1 MKVLLEDQEYDT
13 LLLPIEWRFSAALTG
28 LQRFFEFVEET
39 EGKKLY
45 SETDRKQDGNLAV
58 YSEIGGYIEGMKYN
72 RAELTEKRYLK
83 FCEHYFRDDMQ
94 HVCAEKILQSTSEY
108 SEAQIDRVNS
118 LLTGQEANTVLK
130 KTFGK
135 CKFDGTNQATF
146 LEMIEENRLEI
157 IRETFRYKPNL
168 YKNYANENKLFSE
181 QNSHCRLQGYD
192 LDATKKSKST
202 AYRFDKVSFL
212 AQDCFEFDFIPF
224 AFTNSS
230 QEAFFIN
237 SNFSILDLM
246 KCNDTIKDEMEKKE
260 VVQDNKVVR
269 DRGKTKLIKIM
280 LQTYDY
286 FNFDVEVIVKKRDAD
301 GFETFFIRKN
311 ALRALKDIYAKHNIH
326 FVHQYSG
333 DRHLNKEEV
342 NENSRDKKSRY
353 LNVEE
358 EVIHCCV
365 NNLYLGS
372 LLERLLVI
380 SREKEYANIIIDQ
393 LLKINID
400 WKGDADMRE
409 IITRAK
415 EDGEHAGKLIIAKSS
430 VNKAKININKVKSY
444 KNKLINAI
452 IAHNY
457 DRVLEIML
465 QMSGYIDNEIGV
477 IYDMLE
483 HKEECSDIAISFTNA
498 LLPFN
503 SGKE

>member
-1 MKVLLEDQEYDT
+1 MKVLLENQEYDT

-28 LQRFFEFVEET
+28 LRRFFEFVEKT
-39 EGKKLY
+39 EGKQLY
-45 SETDRKQDGNLAV
+45 CETDREKDGNLTV
-58 YSEIGGYIEGMKYN
+58 YSQIDGYIEGIKYN
-72 RAELTEKRYLK
+72 RAELTEKRYLR
-83 FCEHYFRDDMQ
+83 FCEHFFREDMQ

-135 CKFDGTNQATF
+135 CRFDGTNQAAF

-157 IRETFRYKPNL
+157 IRETFRYKTNL
-168 YKNYANENKLFSE
+168 YRNYANTNKLFSE
-181 QNSHCRLQGYD
+181 RNSHCRLLGYD
-192 LDATKKSKST
+192 LDENRKSKSV
-202 AYRFDKVSFL
+202 AYRFDTDSFL

-230 QEAFFIN
+230 PEAFFIN
-237 SNFSILDLM
+237 NNFSICDLM
-246 KCNDTIKDEMEKKE
+246 KCNNNIKDEMEKKE
-260 VVQDNKVVR
+260 VVQDNKIIR
-269 DRGKTKLIKIM
+269 DRGRTKLIKVM
-280 LQTYDY
+280 LQAYDY
-286 FNFDVEVIVKKRDAD
+286 FDFDVEVIVKKRDAN

-311 ALRALKDIYAKHNIH
+311 ALRALKGIYEDHYDIH
-326 FVHQYSG
+326 FVHQYSS
-333 DRHLNKEEV
+333 DY
-342 NENSRDKKSRY
+342 Y

-365 NNLYLGS
+365 NNLYLDS

-380 SREKEYANIIIDQ
+380 SREKEYASVIIHH

-409 IITRAK
+409 IIARAK
-415 EDGEHAGKLIIAKSS
+415 EDGEHVGKLVTAKSGK
-430 VNKAKININKVKSY
+430 NKAKSY

-452 IAHNY
+452 VAHDY

-465 QMSGYIDNEIGV
+465 QMSGYIDNEIGA

-483 HKEECSDIAISFTNA
+483 HKEDCSDIAISFTNA
-498 LLPFN
+498 LLWSE

>member
-1 MKVLLEDQEYDT
+1 MKVLLENQEYDT

-39 EGKKLY
+39 EGEKLY
-45 SETDRKQDGNLAV
+45 CETDREQDGHLAV
-58 YSEIGGYIEGMKYN
+58 YSEIGGYIEGIKYN
-72 RAELTEKRYLK
+72 RAELTEQRYLR
-83 FCEHYFRDDMQ
+83 FCEDFFSEDMQ
-94 HVCAEKILQSTSEY
+94 HICAERILHATSEY

-135 CKFDGTNQATF
+135 CKFDGTNQAV
-146 LEMIEENRLEI
+146 LLGMIEENRLEI
-157 IRETFRYKPNL
+157 IRETFRYKMNL
-168 YKNYANENKLFSE
+168 YRNYANTNKLFSE
-181 QNSHCRLQGYD
+181 QNPHCRLLGYD
-192 LDATKKSKST
+192 LDENRKSKSA
-202 AYRFDKVSFL
+202 AYRFDTDSFL

-230 QEAFFIN
+230 PEAFFIN
-237 SNFSILDLM
+237 NNFSIRDLM
-246 KCNDTIKDEMEKKE
+246 KCNNRIKEEMEKKE
-260 VVQDNKVVR
+260 VVQDNKIIWDKGR
-269 DRGKTKLIKIM
+269 TKLIKIM

-286 FNFDVEVIVKKRDAD
+286 FDFDVEVIVKKKDAN

-311 ALRALKDIYAKHNIH
+311 ALRALKNIYDKHDIH
-326 FVHQYSG
+326 FVHQYSSE
-333 DRHLNKEEV
+333 H
-342 NENSRDKKSRY
+342 Y

-365 NNLYLGS
+365 NNLYLDS

-380 SREKEYANIIIDQ
+380 SREKEYVSIIIHR

-400 WKGDADMRE
+400 WKGDADMSE
-409 IITRAK
+409 ITTRAQK
-415 EDGEHAGKLIIAKSS
+415 AGYHVGQHIIAKSGE
-430 VNKAKININKVKSY
+430 NKAKSY

-452 IAHNY
+452 VAHDY

-483 HKEECSDIAISFTNA
+483 HKEDCSDIAISFTNA
-498 LLPFN
+498 LLPRDL
-503 SGKE
+503 GK